1 MMMMAGRALA
11 FAASF
16 LLSVGQAAAQ
26 TKEERYAELLMIQEL
41 INDPDPLMRLLNFE
55 EIIADADRL
64 KTELAI
70 RTAMGVEDRQLRSAA
85 MIAYLN
91 IVELVTFDWELP
103 EEIAEAAGSGQID
116 LPLRY
121 VYEDYVGAGGKM
133 PVLFDDIAD
142 DGSFIVHAMM
152 RLRDRDERF
161 SGQGRVL
168 GERLVFR
175 TPIYATV
182 SGRPICNFEIIPT
195 AELELRG
202 AVSCE
207 DYSWGGP
214 MALSA
219 AMF

>member
-1 MMMMAGRALA
+1 MMKAGRALA
-11 FAASF
+11 LAVCCF
-16 LLSVGQAAAQ
+16 LLSEQAAAQ

-70 RTAMGVEDRQLRSAA
+70 RTAMGIEDRQLRSAA

-103 EEIAEAAGSGQID
+103 EEVAAAD
-116 LPLRY
+116 PDPYTLVF
-121 VYEDYVGAGGKM
+121 VYEDHVGAGGKM
-133 PVLFDDIAD
+133 PILFKTIAA
-142 DGSFIVHAMM
+142 DGSFTVHAM
-152 RLRDRDERF
+152 RGLSDPQDRYTGE
-161 SGQGRVL
+161 GRVL

-175 TPIYATV
+175 TPIKAARSST
-182 SGRPICNFEIIPT
+182 PICNFEIVPT
-195 AELELRG
+195 AELELVG
-202 AVSCE
+202 TVTCE
-207 DYSWGGP
+207 SYSWGGP